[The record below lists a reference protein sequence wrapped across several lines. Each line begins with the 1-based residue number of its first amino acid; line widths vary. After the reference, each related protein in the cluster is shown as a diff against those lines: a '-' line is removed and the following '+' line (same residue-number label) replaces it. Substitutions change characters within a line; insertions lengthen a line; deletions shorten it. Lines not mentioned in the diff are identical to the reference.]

1 MSRESILERNRKRA
15 QENDRKMGAT
25 ALGTSALNYSTQQS
39 LEQAAAEKVERE
51 SSVSP
56 SIKSPGTLLKNDL
69 FTKNPTQRIQT
80 SPRELVNSRQDV
92 IQRVNAEKQRED
104 QDDYSFKDR
113 ANDFLQGT
121 LTSVA
126 GSIGNFIG
134 GALDFADQAGR
145 EFLYNTLVIPEEELE
160 RRGADTP
167 ENLAAT
173 ELLREIR
180 DRENPLVEG
189 IYDLSDKGLQMGQEQ
204 YERAKEGVGPV
215 ASTLMDVGRVGIEMG
230 TDALAGALTGGT
242 GLFPMV
248 ARSFGGGV
256 SQARANGAEDE
267 EALLAGAAQG
277 GIDYLT
283 ERMFGIAL
291 PFSKVY
297 GGGSLDD
304 IVQNGITSAVSR
316 FAKTEAG
323 QRALGGGLTLGAS
336 ALTEGAE
343 EFIAD
348 WMGWQLPKIIY
359 DGEVETAEETL
370 SNSLY
375 DFLVGA
381 ITGGIGGVV
390 TPATY
395 HYRIPETST
404 PTLDNQAADSEIVSS
419 PTESATPT
427 EVSRQAQGTLSEALA
442 AGRPDVQSLTP
453 EQMQEWEGRND
464 IWVDAQDRAYQMDPE
479 SHISQRTY
487 DNVRDRS
494 VNAFQFDHPELQP
507 YYREAA
513 QKLLDDAE
521 NSLSAPRDGRFERT
535 TQGKQYIQ
543 SIVSTRAMRDA
554 MNMGLTRQD
563 IIQAAENL
571 IADHG
576 QENYAAAKRLEIVLD
591 SMLTNGYTDTYG
603 NRFSPNED
611 YIRMKQEIPGYQP
624 PEDLPIWD
632 MDEGRG
638 RTSEELAQDML
649 QVQKAATVLG
659 ENGSKALTA
668 AYDRNI
674 ARNYSPE
681 QVVQGFYQTYN
692 AVMEGKESPSVD
704 LPEQVKI
711 AAESS
716 AQLDRTRAE
725 QARYFGENSGLV
737 RDQNQKKARLS
748 TQDSRRLDALGKA
761 LGVQIRF
768 ETAINDGAGHEANA
782 KYGDGVISLSLDAE
796 DPVFTS
802 VIHEAVHRIRETDPD
817 AYTQLSD
824 LVQTN
829 MTDETMGFSLGSR
842 SQLYGTENRDSLTE
856 ELVADAFGRM
866 VRGESLD
873 KLVQDNRT
881 VVQKVLDVIRDIITK
896 IQKTLSG
903 KEVSL
908 TENQKAEFRDL
919 EGRMVEMERT
929 FREALERQQSREGGQ
944 ESGETRFSMK
954 SPVEET
960 EDLVALHNLT
970 EDKLRSALRLGGF
983 PMPSIAVTRADIPH
997 TNFGDI
1003 TLVMS
1008 RKTVDPRANR
1018 RNTVYSADAW
1028 TPTFPAIEY
1037 EADPQVE
1044 RRISRRIGE
1053 LSAQVDPFFQDDL
1066 RRIQY
1071 GLDDY
1076 LNRHGGEEGLARW
1089 AMDNYGLKA
1098 AYLEEQGNHIAAVTT
1113 QREADRG
1120 YNMDRAERYQA
1131 VADVL
1136 GTTDPETIGSMNMKD
1151 MREQYGEALEQAF
1164 PGMTKS
1170 AFRMSGILRQVQ
1182 EYFRD
1187 QGGEL
1192 VYETVTDSAATRRA
1206 VDEALDRA
1214 EYERWVLDLYSGIE
1228 AASGVYNNKER
1239 FTPSGNLRSFQ
1250 QTHYPVTLEGI
1261 VKAMA
1266 GQNGGN
1272 TKNVSG
1278 FYGVK
1283 SLRAGTAQR
1292 FKSIADMHKLEGRL
1306 QNLTEAEQ
1314 QAISD
1319 ALDERLIEITGE
1331 LAEKSPGGA
1340 REYDYTQSDTIGHIL
1355 VEIADGGNY
1364 TIDSIMRKFNEEY
1377 GYQIGNELAA
1387 KVRDL
1392 LFDVSQMP
1400 VNLFEAKPERAV
1412 SFDEVLAA
1420 VVPDDSSK
1428 ELMDALA
1435 QARVRTLEY
1444 KSGDDADR
1452 IQQVNSVEGAR
1463 FSLKSTDSQGR
1474 NLTAEQQE
1482 FFRDSKVRIDE
1493 WGDYGTEDGPL
1504 VPAYHATWNDE
1515 FTVFDRQ
1522 RLGEN
1527 TDINSADE
1535 VLASTA
1541 HVGFWFNSQ
1550 DLSAR
1555 NGRRP
1560 RAGSRAEEVYLNIT
1574 KPYYAGT
1581 LDGLANEILD
1591 YSEAETPAA
1600 RGEEFRDYLQSKG
1613 YDGIIL
1619 NDSEFGGVS
1628 FVAFEPEQIKRTA
1641 NRTPTSDPDIRY
1653 SLSNREQLDQ
1663 YIQEYGAIPRGERP
1677 YREVQIPKRTS
1688 KTQKVSQT
1696 VRTILEAQ
1704 ATPDEAVQSIEELI
1718 ADGTL
1723 SYNPYSDRQAMTD
1736 AENTIRDKGYATAL
1750 SDWTRS
1756 VRDGEVSKRLT
1767 AEGWAL
1773 YNQAANA
1780 GDMKSAM
1787 TILTNMVEHQ
1797 RNAAQALQATRILK
1811 KMSPE
1816 SQLYGVQRSAQ
1827 NLTRELKDKYGSDY
1841 PDIRIDEKLAT
1852 RFLEAKT
1859 DRERDQ
1865 AMQDLYRDI
1874 GRQMPSRFID
1884 KWNAWR
1890 YLAMLGNPRTHIRN
1904 ITGNAFFTPVIAA
1917 KDLTATAIESAV
1929 GRVSGGK
1936 IGRTKGMV
1944 TPKDRDILMAAWNDF
1959 ANSQDRILGGGK
1971 YSDSANANRYIQEG
1985 RRIFRNPILERART
1999 ANSQALDLEDAWF
2012 SKPHYAYALAQYAKA
2027 NGITAEQIRSGKGL
2041 DAARAYAIRE
2051 AQKATYRDTN
2061 AFSEMV
2067 SGWGRYRGDNKIRR
2081 VGSTVLEGILPFRKT
2096 PANILVRGV
2105 EYSPLGLLKG
2115 LTYDLA
2121 QVKKGNMEASTAI
2134 DNISAGLTGTGLLTL
2149 GVYLAAE
2156 GLVRG
2161 AGGDDDSE
2169 REYEELQGHQAYSL
2183 ELGDQSFTLDWLA
2196 PEALPFFV
2204 GVNLWEQTQAENE
2217 DVTLSA
2223 MLQSVQNITDPI
2235 LEMSCLQSLND
2246 VFDAVGYA
2254 SSEDLGA
2261 LPSIL
2266 SSAATS
2272 YLTQGIPTIFGQA
2285 ERTGQDV
2292 RMTTYTERNAFL
2304 TSDMQY
2310 TIGRASSRIPGWD
2323 YQQIPYIDAWGRT
2336 ESSGTVGRRAVDNFL
2351 NPAYSSTII
2360 ESPMEAELERLYE
2373 QTGDT
2378 GVLPS
2383 RAVRYVTV
2391 DGERKDLTAEEY
2403 VKYAQNKGQTAY
2415 NILTELTAG
2424 AAYQAATDD
2433 VKAEMVDLV
2442 YQYSN
2447 DTAKASVSSYKP
2459 DGWVAKA
2466 QAAEKMG
2473 ITESQYISLY
2483 VQQKSIESLKDRNG
2497 ETIPDSK
2504 GLQIMELVYGVK
2516 GLTDNQRQKLF
2527 EDFNVGKNVRHF
2539 NQTLVKNRLERMR
2552 KQ

>member
-1 MSRESILERNRKRA
+1 MANDFTSQYLKERKKSGAEMPKSSDSRSFTEQYLSLRKSPDTSVTPGSLLEKEVFQEIPARVSTGETKREPKSRGGGFGAKESQGRGYFS
-15 QENDRKMGAT
+15 Q
-25 ALGTSALNYSTQQS
+25 SNYS
-39 LEQAAAEKVERE
+39 A
-51 SSVSP
+51 
-56 SIKSPGTLLKNDL
+56 
-69 FTKNPTQRIQT
+69 
-80 SPRELVNSRQDV
+80 
-92 IQRVNAEKQRED
+92 
-104 QDDYSFKDR
+104 KDR

-121 LTSVA
+121 LTGVA
-126 GSIGNFIG
+126 GSLGNAIG
-134 GALDFADQAGR
+134 GVLDFADQAGR
-145 EFLYNTLVIPEEELE
+145 EFLYNMLAIPEEELRE
-160 RRGADTP
+160 RGADTP

-180 DRENPLVEG
+180 DRENPVVEG
-189 IYDLSDKGLQMGQEQ
+189 IYDLSDRGIQKGQAQ
-204 YERAKEGVGPV
+204 YERSKVGMGPV
-215 ASTLMDVGRVGIEMG
+215 ASTLMDVGRVGVEMG

-242 GLFPMV
+242 GLIPMV

-267 EALLAGAAQG
+267 KALLAGAAQG

-283 ERMFGIAL
+283 ERMFGVAL

-304 IVQNGITSAVSR
+304 VVQKGISSAVSR

-359 DGEVETAEETL
+359 DGEVATAEETL

-381 ITGGIGGVV
+381 ITGGIGGAV

-395 HYRIPETST
+395 HYRLPDATTQMSENQETWPVSEPDEA
-404 PTLDNQAADSEIVSS
+404 PTNLDAMD
-419 PTESATPT
+419 
-427 EVSRQAQGTLSEALA
+427 EALGG
-442 AGRPDVQSLTP
+442 GRADVQSLTP
-453 EQMQEWEGRND
+453 EQIQAWEKRDD
-464 IWVDAQDRAYQMDPE
+464 IWIDAQDRAYRMDPE

-487 DNVRDRS
+487 DSVRDRT

-513 QKLLDDAE
+513 EALIRDA
-521 NSLSAPRDGRFERT
+521 SLSINTPKSGRVVRGN
-535 TQGKQYIQ
+535 QGKQYINEIL
-543 SIVSTRAMRDA
+543 SSPSLRSAMDQ
-554 MNMGLTRQD
+554 GLSRNEV
-563 IIQAAENL
+563 IQAAENL

-576 QENYAAAKRLEIVLD
+576 QENYAAAKRLEFVLD
-591 SMLTNGYTDTYG
+591 QMLSDGYTTVEG
-603 NRFSPNED
+603 ESVPANQE
-611 YIRMKQEIPGYQP
+611 YIRLKESIPGYQEREP
-624 PEDLPIWD
+624 LPIWD
-632 MDEGRG
+632 MDESRG
-638 RTSEELAQDML
+638 RTDEELAQDML

-668 AYDRNI
+668 AYDQNI

-681 QVVQGFYQTYN
+681 QVVEGFYQTYH
-692 AVMEGKESPSVD
+692 AVMEGKEATSID

-768 ETAINDGAGHEANA
+768 ETSIDDGAGHAANA

-896 IQKTLSG
+896 IQNALSG
-903 KEVSL
+903 KDITL

-919 EGRMVEMERT
+919 EDRMGEMERA

-944 ESGETRFSMK
+944 ESGETRFSLK
-954 SPVEET
+954 DLDLEYLSAVESGNTQEAQRLVDEAAEVAMPESKIRGQDGRLAQVYHGT
-960 EDLVALHNLT
+960 RDMFWRFDTAVKGGVNGTAEGFGIYTSDNPAVTSAYGDRQLKMFANITHPATSTQKNITHKTLAALIKDTCEREARQYVEDGEYDSVR
-970 EDKLRSALRLGGF
+970 EALRDTWVSNYTDTYSS
-983 PMPSIAVTRADIPH
+983 PMPQVYREVARSILDMNESDMEVIQEVMTGMGIRDYADATRFYENSLIPLTGIDGFVTQWESGDTGERSKIILALNSSQLKSADAVTRDDSGNVIPLSERF
-997 TNFGDI
+997 NPLEGDI
-1003 TLVMS
+1003 
-1008 RKTVDPRANR
+1008 
-1018 RNTVYSADAW
+1018 
-1028 TPTFPAIEY
+1028 
-1037 EADPQVE
+1037 
-1044 RRISRRIGE
+1044 
-1053 LSAQVDPFFQDDL
+1053 
-1066 RRIQY
+1066 
-1071 GLDDY
+1071 
-1076 LNRHGGEEGLARW
+1076 
-1089 AMDNYGLKA
+1089 
-1098 AYLEEQGNHIAAVTT
+1098 
-1113 QREADRG
+1113 
-1120 YNMDRAERYQA
+1120 RY
-1131 VADVL
+1131 
-1136 GTTDPETIGSMNMKD
+1136 
-1151 MREQYGEALEQAF
+1151 
-1164 PGMTKS
+1164 
-1170 AFRMSGILRQVQ
+1170 
-1182 EYFRD
+1182 
-1187 QGGEL
+1187 
-1192 VYETVTDSAATRRA
+1192 
-1206 VDEALDRA
+1206 
-1214 EYERWVLDLYSGIE
+1214 
-1228 AASGVYNNKER
+1228 
-1239 FTPSGNLRSFQ
+1239 
-1250 QTHYPVTLEGI
+1250 
-1261 VKAMA
+1261 
-1266 GQNGGN
+1266 
-1272 TKNVSG
+1272 
-1278 FYGVK
+1278 
-1283 SLRAGTAQR
+1283 
-1292 FKSIADMHKLEGRL
+1292 
-1306 QNLTEAEQ
+1306 
-1314 QAISD
+1314 
-1319 ALDERLIEITGE
+1319 
-1331 LAEKSPGGA
+1331 
-1340 REYDYTQSDTIGHIL
+1340 
-1355 VEIADGGNY
+1355 
-1364 TIDSIMRKFNEEY
+1364 
-1377 GYQIGNELAA
+1377 
-1387 KVRDL
+1387 
-1392 LFDVSQMP
+1392 
-1400 VNLFEAKPERAV
+1400 
-1412 SFDEVLAA
+1412 
-1420 VVPDDSSK
+1420 
-1428 ELMDALA
+1428 
-1435 QARVRTLEY
+1435 
-1444 KSGDDADR
+1444 
-1452 IQQVNSVEGAR
+1452 
-1463 FSLKSTDSQGR
+1463 SLKSTDSQGR
-1474 NLTAEQQE
+1474 ELTPEQQE
-1482 FFRDSKVRIDE
+1482 FFQDSKVRIDK
-1493 WGDYGTEDGPL
+1493 WGDYGTEDGQLAP
-1504 VPAYHATWNDE
+1504 VYHATWNDE

-1527 TDINSADE
+1527 TDFNTDDE
-1535 VLASTA
+1535 ALATTA

-1550 DLSAR
+1550 DLSV
-1555 NGRRP
+1555 GT

-1574 KPYYAGT
+1574 NPYYAGT
-1581 LDGLANEILD
+1581 LDGLADEIVEH
-1591 YSEAETPAA
+1591 SEVGTPAE
-1600 RGEEFRDYLQSKG
+1600 RGEAFRDYLQVKG

-1619 NDSEFGGVS
+1619 NDREFGGVS
-1628 FVAFEPEQIKRTA
+1628 FVAFDPEQIKRTT
-1641 NRTPTSDPDIRY
+1641 NLNPTSAPDIRY

-1688 KTQKVSQT
+1688 ETQKVSQT

-1704 ATPDEAVQSIEELI
+1704 ATPDEAVQSIEELV

-1767 AEGWAL
+1767 AEGWEL

-1827 NLTRELKDKYGSDY
+1827 NLTRELKDKYGTDY
-1841 PDIRIDEKLAT
+1841 PDIRIDEELAT

-1929 GRVSGGK
+1929 NRVSGGK

-1944 TPKDRDILMAAWNDF
+1944 TPKDRDILTAAWNDF

-1985 RRIFRNPILERART
+1985 RRIFRNPVLERART

-2061 AFSEMV
+2061 AVSEMV

-2081 VGSTVLEGILPFRKT
+2081 LGSTVLEGILPFRKT

-2169 REYEELQGHQAYSL
+2169 REYAELQGHQAYSL
-2183 ELGDQSFTLDWLA
+2183 ELGDQSFTLDWMA

-2223 MLQSVQNITDPI
+2223 MLQAVQNITDPI

-2272 YLTQGIPTIFGQA
+2272 YLTQGIPTLLGQA

-2336 ESSGTVGRRAVDNFL
+2336 ENSGTVGRRAVDNFL

-2403 VKYAQNKGQTAY
+2403 VKYAQNKGQSAY

-2447 DTAKASVSSYKP
+2447 DTAKASVSNYKP

-2473 ITESQYISLY
+2473 IAESQYISLY
-2483 VQQKSIESLKDRNG
+2483 VQQKSIESLKDGNG

-2504 GLQIMELVYGVK
+2504 GLQIMELVYSVK
-2516 GLTDNQRQKLF
+2516 GLTDKQRQQLF

-2552 KQ
+2552 K

>member
-1 MSRESILERNRKRA
+1 MSRESILERNRERA
-15 QENDRKMGAT
+15 KANDRKMGAT

-381 ITGGIGGVV
+381 ITGGIGGAV

-543 SIVSTRAMRDA
+543 SIVSTRAIRDA

-674 ARNYSPE
+674 SRNYSPE

-768 ETAINDGAGHEANA
+768 ETAIDDGAGHAANA

-829 MTDETMGFSLGSR
+829 MTDEAMGFSLGTR

-881 VVQKVLDVIRDIITK
+881 VVQKVLGVIRDIITR
-896 IQKTLSG
+896 IQKALSG

-919 EGRMVEMERT
+919 EGRMGEMERT

-944 ESGETRFSMK
+944 ESGETRFSLKEYTDEEQK
-954 SPVEET
+954 SHAQKALEHFGQTYSWKETGYLTQDGKKIDFSGRHDGGPGGYRTVDHRDVSEALGDDYGGDDYSGAMVQFMSEGNIRISPENGGINLSVRPTKAQEQSLEDFISRERGEVILDIDEPGGDTVVSVEYP
-960 EDLVALHNLT
+960 
-970 EDKLRSALRLGGF
+970 RG
-983 PMPSIAVTRADIPH
+983 TRASKVINDI
-997 TNFGDI
+997 
-1003 TLVMS
+1003 
-1008 RKTVDPRANR
+1008 R
-1018 RNTVYSADAW
+1018 
-1028 TPTFPAIEY
+1028 
-1037 EADPQVE
+1037 
-1044 RRISRRIGE
+1044 
-1053 LSAQVDPFFQDDL
+1053 
-1066 RRIQY
+1066 QY
-1071 GLDDY
+1071 FEDG
-1076 LNRHGGEEGLARW
+1076 
-1089 AMDNYGLKA
+1089 
-1098 AYLEEQGNHIAAVTT
+1098 T
-1113 QREADRG
+1113 QP
-1120 YNMDRAERYQA
+1120 Y
-1131 VADVL
+1131 
-1136 GTTDPETIGSMNMKD
+1136 
-1151 MREQYGEALEQAF
+1151 
-1164 PGMTKS
+1164 
-1170 AFRMSGILRQVQ
+1170 
-1182 EYFRD
+1182 
-1187 QGGEL
+1187 
-1192 VYETVTDSAATRRA
+1192 
-1206 VDEALDRA
+1206 
-1214 EYERWVLDLYSGIE
+1214 
-1228 AASGVYNNKER
+1228 
-1239 FTPSGNLRSFQ
+1239 
-1250 QTHYPVTLEGI
+1250 
-1261 VKAMA
+1261 
-1266 GQNGGN
+1266 
-1272 TKNVSG
+1272 VSQ
-1278 FYGVK
+1278 
-1283 SLRAGTAQR
+1283 TAQ
-1292 FKSIADMHKLEGRL
+1292 FH
-1306 QNLTEAEQ
+1306 
-1314 QAISD
+1314 
-1319 ALDERLIEITGE
+1319 
-1331 LAEKSPGGA
+1331 
-1340 REYDYTQSDTIGHIL
+1340 
-1355 VEIADGGNY
+1355 
-1364 TIDSIMRKFNEEY
+1364 
-1377 GYQIGNELAA
+1377 
-1387 KVRDL
+1387 
-1392 LFDVSQMP
+1392 
-1400 VNLFEAKPERAV
+1400 
-1412 SFDEVLAA
+1412 
-1420 VVPDDSSK
+1420 
-1428 ELMDALA
+1428 
-1435 QARVRTLEY
+1435 
-1444 KSGDDADR
+1444 
-1452 IQQVNSVEGAR
+1452 

-1474 NLTAEQQE
+1474 KLSEEQRRYFQGSKITDADGRLLALYHGTTAYGEITRFRRGRSGWLGPGIYLASRQADAQRYADAMGKGNGQLYELYANVTNPLVVTEGSPVPEILRAAYGRDNIYRSRSAKQGNDAQIITTADIKKLQSKGYDGIRWDFGGSTEVSVFSPEQIKRVDNLAPSDSQDVRYSLKTEDSQGRELTQEQQE
-1482 FFRDSKVRIDE
+1482 FFQDSKVRIDE
-1493 WGDYGTEDGPL
+1493 WGDYGTDDGPL
-1504 VPAYHATWNDE
+1504 VPVYHATWNDE

-1704 ATPDEAVQSIEELI
+1704 ATPDEAVQSIEELV

-1944 TPKDRDILMAAWNDF
+1944 TPKDRDILTAAWNDF

-2272 YLTQGIPTIFGQA
+2272 YLTQGIPTILGQA

-2383 RAVRYVTV
+2383 RAVLYVTV

-2552 KQ
+2552 E

>member
-15 QENDRKMGAT
+15 QENDKKMGAT

-39 LEQAAAEKVERE
+39 LERAAAEKVERE

-69 FTKNPTQRIQT
+69 FTKNPTQRIKT

-92 IQRVNAEKQRED
+92 IQRVNEEKQRED
-104 QDDYSFKDR
+104 QDNYSFKDR
-113 ANDFLQGT
+113 ANDYLQGT
-121 LTSVA
+121 LTGVA
-126 GSIGNFIG
+126 GLFGNAIG
-134 GALDFADQAGR
+134 GVLDFADQAGR
-145 EFLYNTLVIPEEELE
+145 EFLYNTLVIPEEELK

-304 IVQNGITSAVSR
+304 IVQNGISSAVSR

-359 DGEVETAEETL
+359 DGEVATAEETL

-381 ITGGIGGVV
+381 ITGGIGGAV

-404 PTLDNQAADSEIVSS
+404 PTLDNQAVDSDIISS
-419 PTESATPT
+419 PTESATPM

-442 AGRPDVQSLTP
+442 TGRPDVQSLTP
-453 EQMQEWEGRND
+453 EQ
-464 IWVDAQDRAYQMDPE
+464 
-479 SHISQRTY
+479 
-487 DNVRDRS
+487 
-494 VNAFQFDHPELQP
+494 
-507 YYREAA
+507 
-513 QKLLDDAE
+513 
-521 NSLSAPRDGRFERT
+521 
-535 TQGKQYIQ
+535 
-543 SIVSTRAMRDA
+543 
-554 MNMGLTRQD
+554 
-563 IIQAAENL
+563 
-571 IADHG
+571 
-576 QENYAAAKRLEIVLD
+576 
-591 SMLTNGYTDTYG
+591 
-603 NRFSPNED
+603 
-611 YIRMKQEIPGYQP
+611 
-624 PEDLPIWD
+624 IWD

-681 QVVQGFYQTYN
+681 QVVEGFYQTYH

-768 ETAINDGAGHEANA
+768 ESAINDGAGHAANA

-829 MTDETMGFSLGSR
+829 MTDEAMGFSLGSR

-896 IQKTLSG
+896 IQNVLSG
-903 KEVSL
+903 KNVSL
-908 TENQKAEFRDL
+908 TENQRAEFRDL
-919 EGRMVEMERT
+919 EGRMGEMERT
-929 FREALERQQSREGGQ
+929 FREALERGRQ
-944 ESGETRFSMK
+944 ESGQNESAAQADGADRFSIRYDQDNN
-954 SPVEET
+954 PYVVIEEDILADVPQSEWVKTVKDNLRQKFPNGVTVGRNVIEINAQSRDEMTYSRYTRHLMRT
-960 EDLVALHNLT
+960 EPELYA
-970 EDKLRSALRLGGF
+970 DKLRATNNADEILRASRNYVNEALAHPRRD
-983 PMPSIAVTRADIPH
+983 SIQEFARGEVLMEI
-997 TNFGDI
+997 GD
-1003 TLVMS
+1003 
-1008 RKTVDPRANR
+1008 KG
-1018 RNTVYSADAW
+1018 Y
-1028 TPTFPAIEY
+1028 
-1037 EADPQVE
+1037 
-1044 RRISRRIGE
+1044 
-1053 LSAQVDPFFQDDL
+1053 SAQVVVAMRSNGKLLLYDILQMESAS
-1066 RRIQY
+1066 IQ
-1071 GLDDY
+1071 GK
-1076 LNRHGGEEGLARW
+1076 NKKS
-1089 AMDNYGLKA
+1089 NA
-1098 AYLEEQGNHIAAVTT
+1098 AIAKNPSPGT
-1113 QREADRG
+1113 DRST
-1120 YNMDRAERYQA
+1120 A
-1131 VADVL
+1131 L
-1136 GTTDPETIGSMNMKD
+1136 G
-1151 MREQYGEALEQAF
+1151 F
-1164 PGMTKS
+1164 
-1170 AFRMSGILRQVQ
+1170 
-1182 EYFRD
+1182 
-1187 QGGEL
+1187 
-1192 VYETVTDSAATRRA
+1192 TDSISETGGD
-1206 VDEALDRA
+1206 V
-1214 EYERWVLDLYSGIE
+1214 
-1228 AASGVYNNKER
+1228 
-1239 FTPSGNLRSFQ
+1239 
-1250 QTHYPVTLEGI
+1250 
-1261 VKAMA
+1261 
-1266 GQNGGN
+1266 NG
-1272 TKNVSG
+1272 K
-1278 FYGVK
+1278 Y
-1283 SLRAGTAQR
+1283 
-1292 FKSIADMHKLEGRL
+1292 
-1306 QNLTEAEQ
+1306 
-1314 QAISD
+1314 
-1319 ALDERLIEITGE
+1319 
-1331 LAEKSPGGA
+1331 
-1340 REYDYTQSDTIGHIL
+1340 
-1355 VEIADGGNY
+1355 
-1364 TIDSIMRKFNEEY
+1364 
-1377 GYQIGNELAA
+1377 
-1387 KVRDL
+1387 
-1392 LFDVSQMP
+1392 
-1400 VNLFEAKPERAV
+1400 
-1412 SFDEVLAA
+1412 
-1420 VVPDDSSK
+1420 
-1428 ELMDALA
+1428 
-1435 QARVRTLEY
+1435 
-1444 KSGDDADR
+1444 
-1452 IQQVNSVEGAR
+1452 
-1463 FSLKSTDSQGR
+1463 SLKTEDSQGR
-1474 NLTAEQQE
+1474 ELTPEQQQ
-1482 FFRDSKVRIDE
+1482 FFRDSKVVD
-1493 WGDYGTEDGPL
+1493 EDGNLL
-1504 VPAYHATWNDE
+1504 VVDHGTDAD
-1515 FTVFDRQ
+1515 FTVFDRTKG
-1522 RLGEN
+1522 RAN
-1527 TDINSADE
+1527 MDI
-1535 VLASTA
+1535 
-1541 HVGFWFNSQ
+1541 Q
-1550 DLSAR
+1550 
-1555 NGRRP
+1555 
-1560 RAGSRAEEVYLNIT
+1560 GSFFSPWELDAEGYGGNVDAYYLNIT
-1574 KPYYAGT
+1574 NPADEATAYRALRRFQGQNGAGVK
-1581 LDGLANEILD
+1581 
-1591 YSEAETPAA
+1591 A
-1600 RGEEFRDYLQSKG
+1600 REYLESQG
-1613 YDGIIL
+1613 YDGVNNSGEEYI
-1619 NDSEFGGVS
+1619 
-1628 FVAFEPEQIKRTA
+1628 AFSPEQIKRVD
-1641 NRTPTSDPDIRY
+1641 NLTPTSDPDIRY

-1677 YREVQIPKRTS
+1677 YREIQIPKRTS
-1688 KTQKVSQT
+1688 EAQKVSQT

-1704 ATPDEAVQSIEELI
+1704 ATPDEAVQSIEELV

-1756 VRDGEVSKRLT
+1756 VRDGEVSKQLT
-1767 AEGWAL
+1767 AEGWEL

-1780 GDMKSAM
+1780 GDIQSAM

-1811 KMSPE
+1811 KMSPQT
-1816 SQLYGVQRSAQ
+1816 QLYGVQRSAQ

-1841 PDIRIDEKLAT
+1841 PDIRIDEELAT

-1859 DRERDQ
+1859 ERERDQ

-1929 GRVSGGK
+1929 SRVSGGK

-1944 TPKDRDILMAAWNDF
+1944 TPKDRDILTAAWNDF
-1959 ANSQDRILGGGK
+1959 SNSQDRILGGGK

-2272 YLTQGIPTIFGQA
+2272 YLTQGIPTILGQA

-2336 ESSGTVGRRAVDNFL
+2336 ESAGTVGRRAVDNFL

-2424 AAYQAATDD
+2424 ASYQAATDD

>member
-15 QENDRKMGAT
+15 QENDKKMGAT

-39 LEQAAAEKVERE
+39 LERAAAEKVERE
-51 SSVSP
+51 SGVSP

-69 FTKNPTQRIQT
+69 FTTNPTHRVQT

-92 IQRVNAEKQRED
+92 IQRVNSEKQREN

-145 EFLYNTLVIPEEELE
+145 EFLYNTLVIPEEELK

-304 IVQNGITSAVSR
+304 IVQNGISSAVSR

-359 DGEVETAEETL
+359 DGEVATAEETL

-381 ITGGIGGVV
+381 ITGGIGGAV

-404 PTLDNQAADSEIVSS
+404 PTLDNQAVDSDIISS
-419 PTESATPT
+419 PTESATPM

-442 AGRPDVQSLTP
+442 TGRPDVQSLTP
-453 EQMQEWEGRND
+453 EQMQEWEGRDD

-487 DNVRDRS
+487 DSVRDRS

-507 YYREAA
+507 YYRQAA
-513 QKLLDDAE
+513 QKLQDDAE

-543 SIVSTRAMRDA
+543 SIVSTKAMRDA

-681 QVVQGFYQTYN
+681 QVVEGFYQTYN

-716 AQLDRTRAE
+716 ARLDRTRAE

-768 ETAINDGAGHEANA
+768 ETAIDDGAGHAANA

-829 MTDETMGFSLGSR
+829 MTDEAMGFSLGSR

-896 IQKTLSG
+896 IQKALSG

-919 EGRMVEMERT
+919 EGRMGEMERT

-944 ESGETRFSMK
+944 ESGETRFSLKEMDQEYLSAAENGNAQK
-954 SPVEET
+954 AQRLVDEAAEAAMPESKIRGQDGRLIPVYHGTRDMFWRFDTTVKGGVNGTAEGFGIYTSDNPVVTSAYGDRQLKMFANITHPAMST
-960 EDLVALHNLT
+960 EKTITPKTLAALIKDT
-970 EDKLRSALRLGGF
+970 CEREARQYVEDGEYDSVREALRDTWVSNYTDTYSSTMPQVYREVARSILDMNDSDMEVIREVMTGMGLRDYADATSFYENSLIPVTGIDGF
-983 PMPSIAVTRADIPH
+983 VTQWENRDTGERSNIILALNSSQLKSADAVTRDDSGNIIPLSERF
-997 TNFGDI
+997 NPEEGDI
-1003 TLVMS
+1003 
-1008 RKTVDPRANR
+1008 
-1018 RNTVYSADAW
+1018 
-1028 TPTFPAIEY
+1028 
-1037 EADPQVE
+1037 
-1044 RRISRRIGE
+1044 
-1053 LSAQVDPFFQDDL
+1053 
-1066 RRIQY
+1066 
-1071 GLDDY
+1071 
-1076 LNRHGGEEGLARW
+1076 
-1089 AMDNYGLKA
+1089 
-1098 AYLEEQGNHIAAVTT
+1098 
-1113 QREADRG
+1113 
-1120 YNMDRAERYQA
+1120 RY
-1131 VADVL
+1131 
-1136 GTTDPETIGSMNMKD
+1136 
-1151 MREQYGEALEQAF
+1151 
-1164 PGMTKS
+1164 
-1170 AFRMSGILRQVQ
+1170 
-1182 EYFRD
+1182 
-1187 QGGEL
+1187 
-1192 VYETVTDSAATRRA
+1192 
-1206 VDEALDRA
+1206 
-1214 EYERWVLDLYSGIE
+1214 
-1228 AASGVYNNKER
+1228 
-1239 FTPSGNLRSFQ
+1239 
-1250 QTHYPVTLEGI
+1250 
-1261 VKAMA
+1261 
-1266 GQNGGN
+1266 
-1272 TKNVSG
+1272 
-1278 FYGVK
+1278 
-1283 SLRAGTAQR
+1283 
-1292 FKSIADMHKLEGRL
+1292 
-1306 QNLTEAEQ
+1306 
-1314 QAISD
+1314 
-1319 ALDERLIEITGE
+1319 
-1331 LAEKSPGGA
+1331 
-1340 REYDYTQSDTIGHIL
+1340 
-1355 VEIADGGNY
+1355 
-1364 TIDSIMRKFNEEY
+1364 
-1377 GYQIGNELAA
+1377 
-1387 KVRDL
+1387 
-1392 LFDVSQMP
+1392 
-1400 VNLFEAKPERAV
+1400 
-1412 SFDEVLAA
+1412 
-1420 VVPDDSSK
+1420 
-1428 ELMDALA
+1428 
-1435 QARVRTLEY
+1435 
-1444 KSGDDADR
+1444 
-1452 IQQVNSVEGAR
+1452 
-1463 FSLKSTDSQGR
+1463 SLKSKDSQGR

-1482 FFRDSKVRIDE
+1482 FFRDSKVVDGQGRLLVLYHQTDE
-1493 WGDYGTEDGPL
+1493 L
-1504 VPAYHATWNDE
+1504 
-1515 FTVFDRQ
+1515 FTVFDPLHQGAGTRDNATPFGIFLKTSDRDIGLKGKLQMELYANITAPLRARNREDLTRQ
-1522 RLGEN
+1522 LE
-1527 TDINSADE
+1527 SLSPEYAD
-1535 VLASTA
+1535 LASEQRRLDDTYHERFEA
-1541 HVGFWFNSQ
+1541 AKKALRDFMIMWREENP
-1550 DLSAR
+1550 DA
-1555 NGRRP
+1555 GRRDLYDVP
-1560 RAGSRAEEVYLNIT
+1560 EFN
-1574 KPYYAGT
+1574 T
-1581 LDGLANEILD
+1581 L
-1591 YSEAETPAA
+1591 YEAEDVVV
-1600 RGEEFRDYLQSKG
+1600 EEWTQKADQLSTRSKNAITTALRNAG
-1613 YDGIIL
+1613 YDGVIL
-1619 NDSEFGGVS
+1619 STDSGSFGRS
-1628 FVAFEPEQIKRTA
+1628 TDAYIALDPEQVK
-1641 NRTPTSDPDIRY
+1641 NVSNKTPTSDPDIRY

-1688 KTQKVSQT
+1688 ETQKVSQT

-1704 ATPDEAVQSIEELI
+1704 ATPDEAVQSIEELV

-1767 AEGWAL
+1767 AEGWEL

-1827 NLTRELKDKYGSDY
+1827 NLTRELKDKYGTDY
-1841 PDIRIDEKLAT
+1841 PDIRIDEELAT

-1929 GRVSGGK
+1929 SRVSGGK

-1944 TPKDRDILMAAWNDF
+1944 TPKDREILTAAWNDF

-2223 MLQSVQNITDPI
+2223 MLQAVQNITDPI

-2272 YLTQGIPTIFGQA
+2272 YLTQGIPTILGQA

-2424 AAYQAATDD
+2424 ASYQAATDD

-2442 YQYSN
+2442 FQYSN

>member
-1 MSRESILERNRKRA
+1 MSRESILERNRERA
-15 QENDRKMGAT
+15 KANDRKMGAT

-39 LEQAAAEKVERE
+39 LERAATEKVERE
-51 SSVSP
+51 SGVSP

-69 FTKNPTQRIQT
+69 FSTNPTQRFQT
-80 SPRELVNSRQDV
+80 SPRES
-92 IQRVNAEKQRED
+92 EKQQEN

-242 GLFPMV
+242 GLLPMV

-256 SQARANGAEDE
+256 SQARANGAENE

-304 IVQNGITSAVSR
+304 IVQNGISSAVSR

-359 DGEVETAEETL
+359 DGEVATAEETL

-375 DFLVGA
+375 DFLVGS
-381 ITGGIGGVV
+381 ITGGIGGAV

-395 HYRIPETST
+395 HYRIPESAT
-404 PTLDNQAADSEIVSS
+404 PTLDNQAADSDIISS
-419 PTESATPT
+419 PTESATPM
-427 EVSRQAQGTLSEALA
+427 EVSRQALESRQAQDTLS
-442 AGRPDVQSLTP
+442 
-453 EQMQEWEGRND
+453 
-464 IWVDAQDRAYQMDPE
+464 
-479 SHISQRTY
+479 
-487 DNVRDRS
+487 
-494 VNAFQFDHPELQP
+494 
-507 YYREAA
+507 
-513 QKLLDDAE
+513 
-521 NSLSAPRDGRFERT
+521 
-535 TQGKQYIQ
+535 
-543 SIVSTRAMRDA
+543 
-554 MNMGLTRQD
+554 
-563 IIQAAENL
+563 
-571 IADHG
+571 
-576 QENYAAAKRLEIVLD
+576 
-591 SMLTNGYTDTYG
+591 NGYTDTYG

-638 RTSEELAQDML
+638 RTSEELARDML
-649 QVQKAATVLG
+649 QVQKAANVLG

-681 QVVQGFYQTYN
+681 QVVEGFYRTYN
-692 AVMEGKESPSVD
+692 AVMEGKEAPSVD

-725 QARYFGENSGLV
+725 QARHFGENSGLV

-768 ETAINDGAGHEANA
+768 ETAIDDGAGHEANA

-796 DPVFTS
+796 DPIFTS

-824 LVQTN
+824 LVQTS
-829 MTDETMGFSLGSR
+829 MTDKTMDFILRSR
-842 SQLYGTENRDSLTE
+842 SQRYGTENRDSLTE

-866 VRGESLD
+866 VREESLD

-896 IQKTLSG
+896 IQNVLSG
-903 KEVSL
+903 KGVTL
-908 TENQKAEFRDL
+908 TANQKAEFRDL
-919 EGRMVEMERT
+919 ESRMGEMERT
-929 FREALERQQSREGGQ
+929 FREALERQQNREGGQ
-944 ESGETRFSMK
+944 ESGKTRFSLK
-954 SPVEET
+954 GYTDADENLDPNSVQPVNDIT
-960 EDLVALHNLT
+960 DRGLYGYLVDQFSKNGYSGRPIVVLDNQNEGYIALTGSHRILAAREAGIEVPAVVVENREAYEALY
-970 EDKLRSALRLGGF
+970 DALRDDD
-983 PMPSIAVTRADIPH
+983 R
-997 TNFGDI
+997 
-1003 TLVMS
+1003 
-1008 RKTVDPRANR
+1008 
-1018 RNTVYSADAW
+1018 
-1028 TPTFPAIEY
+1028 
-1037 EADPQVE
+1037 
-1044 RRISRRIGE
+1044 
-1053 LSAQVDPFFQDDL
+1053 AQVAEELYEDGLL
-1066 RRIQY
+1066 R
-1071 GLDDY
+1071 
-1076 LNRHGGEEGLARW
+1076 E
-1089 AMDNYGLKA
+1089 
-1098 AYLEEQGNHIAAVTT
+1098 
-1113 QREADRG
+1113 
-1120 YNMDRAERYQA
+1120 
-1131 VADVL
+1131 
-1136 GTTDPETIGSMNMKD
+1136 
-1151 MREQYGEALEQAF
+1151 
-1164 PGMTKS
+1164 
-1170 AFRMSGILRQVQ
+1170 
-1182 EYFRD
+1182 
-1187 QGGEL
+1187 
-1192 VYETVTDSAATRRA
+1192 
-1206 VDEALDRA
+1206 
-1214 EYERWVLDLYSGIE
+1214 IE
-1228 AASGVYNNKER
+1228 
-1239 FTPSGNLRSFQ
+1239 
-1250 QTHYPVTLEGI
+1250 
-1261 VKAMA
+1261 
-1266 GQNGGN
+1266 
-1272 TKNVSG
+1272 
-1278 FYGVK
+1278 
-1283 SLRAGTAQR
+1283 
-1292 FKSIADMHKLEGRL
+1292 
-1306 QNLTEAEQ
+1306 
-1314 QAISD
+1314 
-1319 ALDERLIEITGE
+1319 
-1331 LAEKSPGGA
+1331 
-1340 REYDYTQSDTIGHIL
+1340 
-1355 VEIADGGNY
+1355 
-1364 TIDSIMRKFNEEY
+1364 
-1377 GYQIGNELAA
+1377 
-1387 KVRDL
+1387 RDL
-1392 LFDVSQMP
+1392 IVREEEL
-1400 VNLFEAKPERAV
+1400 NNENYN
-1412 SFDEVLAA
+1412 
-1420 VVPDDSSK
+1420 VPYNR
-1428 ELMDALA
+1428 
-1435 QARVRTLEY
+1435 Q
-1444 KSGDDADR
+1444 
-1452 IQQVNSVEGAR
+1452 AR
-1463 FSLKSTDSQGR
+1463 FSLKPTDSQGR
-1474 NLTAEQQE
+1474 ELSEEQRRYFQGSKITDADDRLLVIYHGTTAYGEITKFRRGRSGWLGPGIYLASRQADAKRYADAMGEGNGQLYELYANATNPLVVTEGNPVPEILRAAYGRDSVYRSRSAKQGNDAQIITTADIKKLQSKGYDGIRWDFGGSTEVSVFSPEQIKRVDNLTPSGSQDVRYSLKAEDSQGRELTQEQQE
-1482 FFRDSKVRIDE
+1482 FFRDSKVVDSQGRLRVMFR
-1493 WGDYGTEDGPL
+1493 GDGEQ
-1504 VPAYHATWNDE
+1504 
-1515 FTVFDRQ
+1515 FTVFDRK
-1522 RLGEN
+1522 RSRYSNMYGRGFYF
-1527 TDINSADE
+1527 TDSE
-1535 VLASTA
+1535 THASQY
-1541 HVGFWFNSQ
+1541 G
-1550 DLSAR
+1550 SAR
-1555 NGRRP
+1555 QF
-1560 RAGSRAEEVYLNIT
+1560 YLNIT
-1574 KPYYAGT
+1574 NPVLTDETTITRAQMRKFLKAVAENEDDFSFENYGYGATVDSVLKSVYGKSDFSMLYDVSQTAIGDMVAAVELFNEVNGT
-1581 LDGLANEILD
+1581 NYDGFILD
-1591 YSEAETPAA
+1591 TET
-1600 RGEEFRDYLQSKG
+1600 
-1613 YDGIIL
+1613 
-1619 NDSEFGGVS
+1619 
-1628 FVAFEPEQIKRTA
+1628 VAFRPEQIKNTT

-1688 KTQKVSQT
+1688 ETQKVSQT

-1704 ATPDEAVQSIEELI
+1704 ATPNEAIQRIEELV

-1767 AEGWAL
+1767 AEGWEL

-1827 NLTRELKDKYGSDY
+1827 NLTRELKDKYGADY
-1841 PDIRIDEKLAT
+1841 PDIRIDEELAT

-1859 DRERDQ
+1859 DLERDQ

-1874 GRQMPSRFID
+1874 GKQMPSRFID

-1929 GRVSGGK
+1929 SRVSGGK

-1944 TPKDRDILMAAWNDF
+1944 TPKDLDILTAAWNDF

-1985 RRIFRNPILERART
+1985 RRIFHNPILERTRT

-2081 VGSTVLEGILPFRKT
+2081 LGSTVLEGILPFRKT

-2115 LTYDLA
+2115 LTYDLV
-2121 QVKKGNMEASTAI
+2121 QVKKGNMEVSTAI

-2169 REYEELQGHQAYSL
+2169 REYKELQGHQSYSL

-2223 MLQSVQNITDPI
+2223 MLQAVQNITDPI

-2272 YLTQGIPTIFGQA
+2272 YLTQGIPTILGQA

-2447 DTAKASVSSYKP
+2447 DTAKVSVSSYKP

-2504 GLQIMELVYGVK
+2504 GLQIMELVYSVK
-2516 GLTDNQRQKLF
+2516 GLTDKQRQKLF

-2552 KQ
+2552 K